1 MKLKLLMMVLF
12 STVSTFAQ
20 QTFSEEEILQKI
32 DSINATPFSED
43 TKEITAQ
50 TLFWIQKESGIEV
63 MDLELFVN
71 ALKSSNKELAQYLIR
86 SYFFGKVEHILK
98 NDVSHD
104 NVEAK
109 VAGMEELTGIYEK
122 FISTRPEAAN
132 PEADKLA
139 AFTEEDLREYI
150 KSFDNRNGLSFETAV
165 VPRSIIAE
173 YEWMKENYPNAELLG
188 KSLIKHQGRTY
199 DVFELQKKG
208 EEKIKIYFDT
218 SIIL

>member
-1 MKLKLLMMVLF
+1 MVLF
-12 STVSTFAQ
+12 CTVSTFAQ

-71 ALKSSNKELAQYLIR
+71 ALKSSNKELAPYLIR

-109 VAGMEELTGIYEK
+109 VAGVEELTGIYEK